1 MCGRFTLAP
10 ESRELIREL
19 NLVEFPDNFVPRYNI
34 APTQPVATIRDIT
47 SRKVEWLHWGLIP
60 SWAKDPRIGLRMI
73 NARSETLL
81 EKPSFRD
88 AFLKRRCLILADGF
102 YEWQKHAGK
111 EPSSPFYFFLK
122 DHQPFFFAGLWDQW
136 RSESGELLETC
147 ALITGSPNELVSPIH
162 DRMPIILDPQNC
174 WDWIS
179 PSTTV
184 ETLRFSFHPYSAEKM
199 SAYPVSTLINQ
210 SGLETPDLVK
220 QI

>member
-1 MCGRFTLAP
+1 MCGRFTLTL
-10 ESRELIREL
+10 ESRESMQEL
-19 NLVEFPDNFVPRYNI
+19 NFGELPANFVPRYNI
-34 APTQPVATIRDIT
+34 APTQPVAIIRDFSSHKI
-47 SRKVEWLHWGLIP
+47 EWLRWGLVP
-60 SWAKDPRIGLRMI
+60 SWAKDPGVGLRMI

-122 DHQPFFFAGLWDQW
+122 GHLPFFFAGLWDQW

-162 DRMPIILDPQNC
+162 DRMPVILDSQNC
-174 WDWIS
+174 WDWIN
-179 PSTTV
+179 PSTPV
-184 ETLRFSFHPYSAEKM
+184 EALHSLFHPYSAEKM
-199 SAYPVSTLINQ
+199 SAYPVSTLVNQ
-210 SGLETPDLVK
+210 PGLEIPDLVK